1 MEVLVL
7 RLRSR
12 GSGLVWERATRARA
26 LDGLEDVG
34 CGVRV
39 RGVFVAFARRAGS
52 LVGTVGGWGVVAMGL
67 ASSRAL
73 DVRAHLRVHP

>member
-1 MEVLVL
+1 M
-7 RLRSR
+7 
-12 GSGLVWERATRARA
+12 VWERATRARA
-26 LDGLEDVG
+26 LDGVEGGEDVG